1 MISHALYHY
10 FVQKKYCPTVQELKG
25 WNISTGDDKV
35 TYLSVQLVATY
46 SLSKFGFHCLVCL
59 ECLEEDLCSIKS

>member
-1 MISHALYHY
+1 MSHALYHY
-10 FVQKKYCPTVQELKG
+10 FVRRNTVELLKSYKY